1 MAFTRRLQAVQ
12 LPQNTFAITSVTPG
26 NNQITVTWD
35 EYPGAT
41 GYRVARD
48 GVDTTGGGPWTG
60 DLAAS
65 ARSWT
70 ALYLVNGNTYHLT
83 VQPLPNGPVASVD
96 AVAGEV
102 VQISNFTATVVS
114 NTQINLSWSYSGA
127 TLSNYTLRRGG
138 TTIATPAA
146 GTTSY
151 NNTGLT
157 AGTAYTY
164 TLTGN
169 YSAGGTT
176 NTATVSRT
184 TTGGAL
190 RKVMPL
196 GDSIT
201 DGYNIPGG
209 YRKRLWQRLVTQE
222 GYSFD
227 FVGSLSNG
235 PTELGDKNHEGHS
248 GWKIRD
254 IRANI
259 DSYINSAQPD
269 LVLLMLGSNDM
280 YANDDLPN
288 APGRLQELVQ
298 RINILR
304 PGVTTIL
311 STVTNR
317 SDQQSKIPPFN
328 AELPGVV
335 QNLNNMG
342 YNVVL
347 VNAYAALT
355 LSDLADGVHPNAGGY
370 DKLADVWYPQLKA
383 YLNGDL

>member
-1 MAFTRRLQAVQ
+1 M
-12 LPQNTFAITSVTPG
+12 
-26 NNQITVTWD
+26 
-35 EYPGAT
+35 
-41 GYRVARD
+41 
-48 GVDTTGGGPWTG
+48 
-60 DLAAS
+60 
-65 ARSWT
+65 
-70 ALYLVNGNTYHLT
+70 
-83 VQPLPNGPVASVD
+83 
-96 AVAGEV
+96 
-102 VQISNFTATVVS
+102 QISNFTATVVS